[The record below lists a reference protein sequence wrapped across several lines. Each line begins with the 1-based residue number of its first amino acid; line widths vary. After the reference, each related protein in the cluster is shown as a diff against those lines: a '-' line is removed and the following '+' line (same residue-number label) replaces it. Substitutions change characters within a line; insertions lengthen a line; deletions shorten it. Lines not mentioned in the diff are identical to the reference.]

1 MSNNPT
7 SQILACPVCGEPT
20 FSWMIHQ
27 VQFGTV
33 HDFDGRYD
41 GEATKQGPV
50 TDTDLETHG
59 VFCVNCQD
67 DRELDELV
75 PYEEDTE

>member
-1 MSNNPT
+1 MSDT
-7 SQILACPVCGEPT
+7 STSTILACPVCGEQK
-20 FSWMIHQ
+20 FSWMIRQ

-41 GEATKQGPV
+41 GEATKQGPI
-50 TDTDLETHG
+50 TESNLKTHG
-59 VFCVNCQD
+59 PFCVNCQD
-67 DRELDELV
+67 ARKLDELV